1 MTLLSCGFQSKPALT
16 GEPEDYNY
24 SIPQTYTPLTYTP
37 LPTHTPYPTF
47 TPAPIASEKTGVQAV
62 LVTTTPSPEPILA
75 STTKAIWNA
84 YSDPEFYE
92 SIFVEVKG
100 LPLPYVREKFDPA
113 VGLKSPTIES
123 VLLDGT
129 PVFIGGEGPTT
140 ILIVLAHWCP
150 HCRNEVR
157 ELTKRFNDEGLPE
170 TVRIMSLATAIDS
183 SRANYP
189 PHEWFKN
196 ENWPV
201 PVIVDSPG
209 SAIADI
215 FGVNSFPFFIV
226 IDQAGDIAL
235 RVPGRM
241 GVDTLERLIEALAD
255 LESQN

>member
-1 MTLLSCGFQSKPALT
+1 MTLLSCSAQPKSASTRETVG
-16 GEPEDYNY
+16 YNY
-24 SIPQTYTPLTYTP
+24 ETPQTNTP
-37 LPTHTPYPTF
+37 LPTYTPYPTF
-47 TPAPIASEKTGVQAV
+47 TPTPTPSPAEEIRVQTV
-62 LVTTTPSPEPILA
+62 LVTTTPSPVPSLA
-75 STTKAIWNA
+75 SSTKAVWNA

-92 SIFVEVKG
+92 SVLVEVKG

-113 VGLKSPTIES
+113 VGLKSPTLES

-140 ILIVLAHWCP
+140 ILMVLAHWCP

-157 ELTKRFNDEGLPE
+157 ELTKHFSDEGLPE
-170 TVRIMSLATAIDS
+170 TVRVMSLATAIDS

-189 PHEWFKN
+189 PHKWLEN

-201 PVIVDSPG
+201 PVIVDNPDSV
-209 SAIADI
+209 IADI

-235 RVPGRM
+235 RIPGRM
-241 GVDTLERLIEALAD
+241 GVDTLERLIEALSG
-255 LESQN
+255 LESRN